1 MKPKE
6 NADKVDLNYLYERAK
21 LSIEVLVENM
31 VPPEILNKVFFQ
43 YYREITLKNVIK
55 LLLRAKKLYEA
66 RSDVTKIFRLVIEVE
81 QATKPNSLVYR

>member
-1 MKPKE
+1 M
-6 NADKVDLNYLYERAK
+6 YERAK

-55 LLLRAKKLYEA
+55 LLLRGKKLYEA
-66 RSDVTKIFRLVIEVE
+66 RADVTKIIKLHIEVE
-81 QATKPNSLVYR
+81 QATKPNSLVYRLL